1 MFKTNTI
8 LMAKKKKTIY
18 KGNAIS
24 AFKIAGQSYKV
35 GESYETD
42 IKERFDYLI
51 NLKKIKK

>member
-1 MFKTNTI
+1 
-8 LMAKKKKTIY
+8 MAKKKKTIY